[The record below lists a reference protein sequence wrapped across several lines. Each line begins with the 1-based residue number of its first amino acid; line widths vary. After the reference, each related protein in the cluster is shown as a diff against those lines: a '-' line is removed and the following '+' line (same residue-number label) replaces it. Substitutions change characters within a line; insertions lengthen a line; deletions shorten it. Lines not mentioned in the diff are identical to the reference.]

1 MARATDHVA
10 GLARAR
16 AREALE
22 ELGAAAAQAVTARDR
37 WQGIAA
43 RARDGATR
51 ARSRGPELEA
61 RAARAEERAARAET
75 RRRRARFELYRAR
88 EAERWGWRLVTISP
102 RWAPWE
108 REGLTVNG
116 LRRRCDD
123 VLSRWRRCWE
133 GGARAGGAAA
143 ATVSVE
149 LSSGGHVHAHVLYFG
164 PYLTREWW
172 QRVAGCHVDVRAVA
186 RVPGVR
192 DDGGELERLERRA
205 ERDGLDALDKGQR
218 AALRGALREA
228 LKYALKAP
236 SPNSAAWIAGA
247 ARSIAHP
254 ELAARWT
261 LAARH
266 AQLVRHYGVMREAVE
281 LAGDEGDAA
290 VDAREPLDAVAPCRR
305 CGSLEL
311 EPPQLVPTDRVAAL
325 LGASWS
331 LRRDG
336 PVRLI
341 RG

>member
-1 MARATDHVA
+1 M
-10 GLARAR
+10 LSEL
-16 AREALE
+16 EAS
-22 ELGAAAAQAVTARDR
+22 AAQASAARDR

-43 RARDGATR
+43 KARAGAER

-61 RAARAEERAARAET
+61 RAARAEERAERAEE

-88 EAERWGWRLVTISP
+88 EAQRWGWRLVTISP

-108 REGLTVNG
+108 AAGLTVDG

-123 VLSRWRRCWE
+123 VLARWARCWA

-149 LSSGGHVHAHVLYFG
+149 LSSGGHVHAHALYFG

-172 QRVAGCHVDVRAVA
+172 QRLAGCHVDVRAIA

-192 DDGGELERLERRA
+192 DDGGELERLERVA
-205 ERDGLDALDKGQR
+205 EREGLEELDKGQR
-218 AALRGALREA
+218 EALRGALREA

-236 SPNSAAWIAGA
+236 SPGQGAWIAGA
-247 ARSIAHP
+247 ARAIAHP

-261 LAARH
+261 IAARRH
-266 AQLVRHYGVMREAVE
+266 QLVRHYGTMREAVE
-281 LAGDEGDAA
+281 LAGDEGSAP

-311 EPPQLVPTDRVAAL
+311 GPPELVPTDRVAVL